1 MKLWIDT
8 SAVARAEAL
17 FGLPPLERLR
27 RSAAKASEGAQVVL
41 SGPGA
46 TPGRLAR
53 RRGRRRRRAARH
65 APAPGA
71 GRRRRLVAID
81 GANVIDPRL
90 IGFLLR
96 SARPARGGARRGRR
110 ARGGAAPRAGA
121 GRRDPGRR
129 RRPARGRRCARR
141 RRPDRA
147 GRRAGLPG
155 LRRQAAPLAAVLA
168 ARGRR
173 RRDPKAP
180 RAADVLGE
188 LQGLDRPADAL
199 GLSADRLAAGAAVH
213 APSAS
218 IRTSSPLVSIV
229 FTIAAVP
236 LFARGDWIAGLP
248 VRLRDERA
256 RQRRRQGGA
265 GDAHRFE
272 DRQRARSRHR
282 PGPSAVLVLRLGLGT
297 RRAHARPIRSTRP
310 RSG

>member
-46 TPGRLAR
+46 SPAGWPGAEVDADAAPLGARL
-53 RRGRRRRRAARH
+53 RRALA
-65 APAPGA
+65 AGA
-71 GRRRRLVAID
+71 DLVAID

-96 SARPARGGARRGRR
+96 SARAGGGGARRGRR

-129 RRPARGRRCARR
+129 HRPARGRRCARR

-213 APSAS
+213 APSGS
-218 IRTSSPLVSIV
+218 IRTSSPWCRSSSPSPPCRCSR
-229 FTIAAVP
+229 AAT
-236 LFARGDWIAGLP
+236 G
-248 VRLRDERA
+248 
-256 RQRRRQGGA
+256 
-265 GDAHRFE
+265 
-272 DRQRARSRHR
+272 S
-282 PGPSAVLVLRLGLGT
+282 PGSSAPMR
-297 RRAHARPIRSTRP
+297 
-310 RSG
+310 